1 MLKKKNPKQ
10 PSDYETLRV
19 RVPPEVELQRIMK
32 KVEKVRAH
40 LNKKKSDERK
50 LWMGNHVILEAIQI
64 GLDRLIDNNDESSQ
78 TTLRRK

>member
-40 LNKKKSDERK
+40 LNKKKSEERK

-64 GLDRLIDNNDESSQ
+64 GLDLLINKSDNPQ
-78 TTLRRK
+78 TSTKRK